1 MTHSS
6 GAYWEERASQLIA
19 SRGAAVIARN
29 YTSRF
34 GEIDLIALDNERLVF
49 IEVRYRSRSDFG
61 SALASVSP
69 AKQQKVLMTAQIFL
83 ASHEDYCNRYYRF
96 DIIAFDGPR
105 DTVSAQ
111 WLKGAFGLA
120 EHPNYE

>member
-34 GEIDLIALDNERLVF
+34 GEIDLIALD
-49 IEVRYRSRSDFG
+49 IE
-61 SALASVSP
+61 
-69 AKQQKVLMTAQIFL
+69 
-83 ASHEDYCNRYYRF
+83 
-96 DIIAFDGPR
+96 
-105 DTVSAQ
+105 
-111 WLKGAFGLA
+111 
-120 EHPNYE
+120 